1 MHPLSK
7 LLQHDLTPDSII
19 ACPNFVDPSNGAREE
34 IKVSDMSQ
42 AVQAFVAA
50 GASKMHEV
58 FGDSP
63 RTTSEGKVIY
73 CDPRL
78 KNFSL
83 YTQQNMHGE
92 NAAWRDA
99 RDALKKDIV
108 TMINFDRERERNE
121 LLESSL
127 SGKPSATA
135 SASAQGAPPT
145 QPARRQKMRRTSASR
160 IAVVAQ
166 TVAPQPQG
174 TCLCRECAVFRYN
187 NCPFCLCLFLV

>member
-73 CDPRL
+73 CYSRRISMKPKPALEISL
-78 KNFSL
+78 KL
-83 YTQQNMHGE
+83 QQNGNFIE
-92 NAAWRDA
+92 ITSRPGDRD
-99 RDALKKDIV
+99 RGQRQTALK
-108 TMINFDRERERNE
+108 TRLNDR
-121 LLESSL
+121 
-127 SGKPSATA
+127 
-135 SASAQGAPPT
+135 GAPRCEWHITTTPQMTTKT
-145 QPARRQKMRRTSASR
+145 QTGRLAASFSFNNVRLICIQLRARRA
-160 IAVVAQ
+160 
-166 TVAPQPQG
+166 
-174 TCLCRECAVFRYN
+174 
-187 NCPFCLCLFLV
+187 